1 MLKWRTFPNEEHSQ
15 MQNHSQMQPCQMP
28 RFAKCSSMRER
39 CWIRT
44 PTCELTAAKLRK
56 GLKGRGNRTS
66 AVFKLQCH
74 PRGPLLC
81 LQRLQFT
88 SANSFNFFNVT
99 SAKQKPANSVELQLL
114 QFASAKKL
122 TKLHPILKCHTK
134 AWKLL
139 QFTSA
144 RKLAKCFNP
153 QLPANCFHSQVPNK
167 GLQTASI
174 PTSQENLRNAFN
186 SPFACRLLE
195 VTKCQ
200 ELQTAS
206 ILSLSTHAMLRRAM
220 LRYVMLRYTMLRY
233 AILHHAML
241 RPASQHHATLHHA
254 AWFMPRYT
262 LPCAP

>member
-39 CWIRT
+39 CWLRT
-44 PTCELTAAKLRK
+44 PTYELIAAKLQK

-99 SAKQKPANSVELQLL
+99 SAKQKPTNCFNSQVPSLQNCF
-114 QFASAKKL
+114 QFSSA
-122 TKLHPILKCHTK
+122 TQRPGNCFNS
-134 AWKLL
+134 
-139 QFTSA
+139 QVPG
-144 RKLAKCFNP
+144 KLAKCFNP

-206 ILSLSTHAMLRRAM
+206 ILLLSTHAMLRRAM

>member
-1 MLKWRTFPNEEHSQ
+1 MPPSRAPVMLAKASIHK
-15 MQNHSQMQPCQMP
+15 CQQ
-28 RFAKCSSMRER
+28 FQ
-39 CWIRT
+39 
-44 PTCELTAAKLRK
+44 L
-56 GLKGRGNRTS
+56 
-66 AVFKLQCH
+66 LQCYK
-74 PRGPLLC
+74 C
-81 LQRLQFT
+81 QT
-88 SANSFNFFNVT
+88 KAC
-99 SAKQKPANSVELQLL
+99 QLL

-122 TKLHPILKCHTK
+122 TKLLPILKCHTK

-186 SPFACRLLE
+186 SPFACKLLE

-254 AWFMPRYT
+254 A
-262 LPCAP
+262 

>member
-1 MLKWRTFPNEEHSQ
+1 MLAKASIHK
-15 MQNHSQMQPCQMP
+15 CQQ
-28 RFAKCSSMRER
+28 FQ
-39 CWIRT
+39 
-44 PTCELTAAKLRK
+44 L
-56 GLKGRGNRTS
+56 
-66 AVFKLQCH
+66 LQCYK
-74 PRGPLLC
+74 C
-81 LQRLQFT
+81 QT
-88 SANSFNFFNVT
+88 KAY
-99 SAKQKPANSVELQLL
+99 QLL
-114 QFASAKKL
+114 QFASAKL
-122 TKLHPILKCHTK
+122 TKLLPILKCHTK

-254 AWFMPRYT
+254 A
-262 LPCAP
+262 

>member
-44 PTCELTAAKLRK
+44 PTYELTAAKLRK
-56 GLKGRGNRTS
+56 GLKLKGEATE
-66 AVFKLQCH
+66 H
-74 PRGPLLC
+74 LLC
-81 LQRLQFT
+81 SNFNATLKGPCYACKRLHFT
-88 SANSFNFFNVT
+88 SAKSFNFFNVT
-99 SAKQKPANSVELQLL
+99 SAKQKPTNCFNSQVPSLQNCF
-114 QFASAKKL
+114 QFSSA
-122 TKLHPILKCHTK
+122 TQRPGNCFNS
-134 AWKLL
+134 
-139 QFTSA
+139 QVPG
-144 RKLAKCFNP
+144 KLAKCFNP
-153 QLPANCFHSQVPNK
+153 HLPANCFHSQVPNK

-186 SPFACRLLE
+186 SPFACKLLE